1 MRAVRR
7 AGATQPPA
15 VGLRHVGTRRPRHVQ
30 AVLPRDGEGQAH
42 QGRRLQHEERVSFD
56 VILFL
61 HDPCDVIS
69 LHGPRDFIPSPVGPH
84 DVVILSV
91 SRFA

>member
-1 MRAVRR
+1 MRAVRC

-42 QGRRLQHEERVSFD
+42 EGRRLQHEERVSCDVILSQHDPFD
-56 VILFL
+56 VIYL
-61 HDPCDVIS
+61 HC
-69 LHGPRDFIPSPVGPH
+69 PRDFIPSTLLV
-84 DVVILSV
+84 LTTS
-91 SRFA
+91 